1 MKASHKEGRGLQ
13 EDMGLVVHLSLLLP
27 VQLGEREGGWTNCT
41 HQPRYSGA
49 ARDKEV
55 TRKPPLFHSFAAGS
69 PQVCCGFAAGLLQVC
84 CRASDG
90 LCIAISGWN
99 SDSLQT

>member
-49 ARDKEV
+49 ARDKEDQETTAV
-55 TRKPPLFHSFAAGS
+55 PLVCCRLAAGFLR
-69 PQVCCGFAAGLLQVC
+69 VCCGFTAGLLQSQWWSMY
-84 CRASDG
+84 RYKW
-90 LCIAISGWN
+90 LE
-99 SDSLQT
+99 Q